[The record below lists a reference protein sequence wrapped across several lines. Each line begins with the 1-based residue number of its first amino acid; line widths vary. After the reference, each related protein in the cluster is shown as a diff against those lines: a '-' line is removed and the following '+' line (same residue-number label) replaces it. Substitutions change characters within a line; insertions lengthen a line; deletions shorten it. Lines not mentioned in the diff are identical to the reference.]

1 MTTAAN
7 DHDEA
12 ALRGGGRAAS
22 PPGSSSRRSRVSLA
36 AAGVVALV
44 ALSGCGGDGGRPEGP
59 PVGQSGFGNAE
70 APAGNGNSVIYLHH
84 STGGNIWKGGIP
96 EAVEAQNAANGT
108 DIRIKEQDYPYKP
121 HPWENNPY
129 EYWNL
134 WVNHSGENRY
144 EEQPTLEQIAAD
156 FDVIVW
162 KNCYITAGMVPD
174 DGNPDVSS
182 YAKTT
187 ANYKLQYDALKAK
200 MNSMPDKTFV
210 VWTVPPKTKGDTT
223 DEAAKLTNEFV
234 DWTKNEWD
242 VQGDNIHLWDYH
254 ALAMEGSPDGVHP
267 AEGYSVGEEDS
278 HPGEEISASASKRFA
293 QRLYDVMAGK
303 GDTAPL
309 TG

>member
-1 MTTAAN
+1 MNAEENATSN
-7 DHDEA
+7 GEA
-12 ALRGGGRAAS
+12 VAVVGRFA
-22 PPGSSSRRSRVSLA
+22 SRRTKSSLA
-36 AAGVVALV
+36 AVAAVAAVGLVVLA
-44 ALSGCGGDGGRPEGP
+44 GCGLGNGGRPKGP

-84 STGGNIWKGGIP
+84 STGNNIWEGGIR
-96 EAVEAQNAANGT
+96 EAVQAQNEVNGT
-108 DIRIKEQDYPYKP
+108 SIAIKEQNYPYKP

-144 EEQPTLEQIAAD
+144 EEQPSLEQIASD

-162 KNCYITAGMVPD
+162 KNCYITAGMEAD

-182 YAKTT
+182 PKKTL
-187 ANYKLQYDALKAK
+187 ANYKLQYDALKEK
-200 MNSMPDKTFV
+200 MNSFPDKTFV
-210 VWTVPPKTKGDTT
+210 VWTVPPKTKGDTN

-234 DWTKNEWD
+234 EWTKSEWD
-242 VQGDNIHLWDYH
+242 VPGDNIHLWDYH

-267 AEGYSVGEEDS
+267 KDGYSVGEKDS
-278 HPGEEISASASKRFA
+278 HPGKEISASASKRFA
-293 QRLYDVMAGK
+293 QRLSDVMAGQ
-303 GDTAPL
+303 GDTAPI